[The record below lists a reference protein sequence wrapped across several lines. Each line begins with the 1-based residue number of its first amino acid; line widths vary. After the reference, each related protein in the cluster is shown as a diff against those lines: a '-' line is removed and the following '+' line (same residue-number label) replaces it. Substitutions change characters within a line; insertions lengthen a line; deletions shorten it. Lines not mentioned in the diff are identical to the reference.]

1 MSVIDLNAMGYK
13 EKAGLVCLYYAR
25 LRSDDPKYKQ
35 RCSADLRLL
44 SEKYGF
50 KYRTLTNYK
59 DALDSQY
66 DNGRRG
72 WHSKPLEKQSKFLYD
87 LFIKY
92 SDCTEEELSVA
103 VSGIMQEAKIESE
116 PFFSIKTKDAVIVS
130 AILAKKQGI
139 VFDGLNVLQDSL
151 KKGRKVF
158 LVLGGD
164 RPFWETGLIGIGTI
178 RKEPYDVGYS
188 GRNFKIDVDVEIL
201 LDKPIKREDL
211 VPYGDTYGTIG
222 IAPITKWEPN
232 QAVSQVPEKNAIAL
246 MRAMLELCPT
256 IEPDLEAAVD
266 ERTMLRIKGATKILV
281 GVDVTFG
288 ENVNDSIFEMIQSGE
303 AEEEPADSPADPYTR
318 EDFLDEVFMSAE
330 KYNQLSELLRRKKN
344 IILLGAPGVGKTF
357 IAERLAYSLMGVKDH
372 SRIEM
377 IQFHQS
383 YSYEDFIMGYRPTES
398 GFELKEGAFYTF
410 CNKADKDPNPKHD
423 YFFLIDEINRGNL
436 SKIFGELFMLL
447 EGDKRGKEIKTVY
460 LNKGFSV
467 PDNVYIIGMMNTAD
481 RSLAM
486 LDYALRRRFA
496 FFEIEPGFETEG
508 FKKYQ
513 SGAGNAKFDRLL
525 GCVESLN
532 STITDDDSLGEGFRI
547 GHSYFITEDPITDE
561 WLDSVVEYELIPLLK
576 EYWFDEPDR
585 VRDWSERLRSAIK

>member
-1 MSVIDLNAMGYK
+1 MSVINLYTMDYK

-35 RCSADLRLL
+35 HWSADLRLL
-44 SEKYGF
+44 SEKFGF

-59 DALDSQY
+59 DALDSMY
-66 DNGRRG
+66 DNGRLG

-87 LFIKY
+87 VFTKY
-92 SDCTEEELSVA
+92 SECTDEELSSA
-103 VSGIMQEAKIESE
+103 VSAIIREAKIESG
-116 PFFSIKTKDAVIVS
+116 PFFSIRTKDRATVS
-130 AILAKKQGI
+130 AILEKRKSI

-164 RPFWETGLIGIGTI
+164 RPTWETGLIGVGTI
-178 RKEPYDVGYS
+178 GREPYDVGYS
-188 GRNFKIDVDVEIL
+188 GRNFRVDVDVEIL

-222 IAPITKWEPN
+222 IAPVTKWEPN

-246 MRAMLELCPT
+246 MRAMLDLCPA
-256 IEPDLEAAVD
+256 IEADLEAAVD

-288 ENVNDSIFEMIQSGE
+288 EKVSDSIYEMLQPEE
-303 AEEEPADSPADPYTR
+303 AEEDPADSSGDPYTR
-318 EDFLDEVFMSAE
+318 EHFLNEVFMTAE
-330 KYNQLSELLRRKKN
+330 RYDHLSELLRRKKN
-344 IILLGAPGVGKTF
+344 IILAGAPGVGKTF
-357 IAERLAYSLMGVKDH
+357 IAERLAYSFMGVRDS

-398 GFELKEGAFYTF
+398 GFELKDGVFYTF
-410 CNKADKDPNPKHD
+410 CNNADKDPKHD

-436 SKIFGELFMLL
+436 SKIFGELFVLL
-447 EGDKRGKEIKTVY
+447 ESDKRGKKLKMVY
-460 LNKGFSV
+460 SGRTFSV

-496 FFEIEPGFETEG
+496 FFEIEPGFGTEG

-513 SGAGNAKFDRLL
+513 SPGENAKFDRLL

-532 STITDDDSLGEGFRI
+532 STIANDDSLGEGFRI
-547 GHSYFITEDPITDE
+547 GHSYFMTEDPITDE
-561 WLDSVVEYELIPLLK
+561 WLASVVEYELIPLLE
-576 EYWFDEPDR
+576 EYWFDEPDK
-585 VRDWSERLRSAIK
+585 VRNWSERLRSAIK

>member
-1 MSVIDLNAMGYK
+1 MSVPDLNAMDYK

-35 RCSADLRLL
+35 HWSADLKLL

-50 KYRTLTNYK
+50 KYRTLTNHK
-59 DALDSQY
+59 DALDSMY
-66 DNGRRG
+66 DNGRQG
-72 WHSKPLEKQSKFLYD
+72 WHSRPLEKQSKFLYD
-87 LFIKY
+87 IFTKY
-92 SDCTEEELSVA
+92 SDCTDEELSVA
-103 VSGIMQEAKIESE
+103 VATIIREAKIESG
-116 PFFSIKTKDAVIVS
+116 PFFSIRTKDSATVS
-130 AILAKKQGI
+130 AILEKKKSV

-164 RPFWETGLIGIGTI
+164 RPSWDTGLIGVGTI
-178 RKEPYDVGYS
+178 SKEPYDIGYS
-188 GRNFKIDVDVEIL
+188 GRNFKVDVDVDIL

-246 MRAMLELCPT
+246 MRAMLDLCPA
-256 IEPDLEAAVD
+256 IEADLESAVD
-266 ERTMLRIKGATKILV
+266 ERTMLRIKGTTKILV
-281 GVDVTFG
+281 GVDVTYG
-288 ENVNDSIFEMIQSGE
+288 ENVSDSIYEMLQPE
-303 AEEEPADSPADPYTR
+303 DAEDDTADSTADPYTR
-318 EDFLDEVFMSAE
+318 EDFLNEVFMTPDQ
-330 KYNQLSELLRRKKN
+330 YDHLSELLRRKKN
-344 IILLGAPGVGKTF
+344 VILSGAPGVGKTF
-357 IAERLAYSLMGVKDH
+357 IAERLAYSLMGVKDS
-372 SRIEM
+372 SRTEM

-383 YSYEDFIMGYRPTES
+383 YSYEDFIMGYRPKEN
-398 GFELKEGAFYTF
+398 GFELREGIFYTF
-410 CNKADKDPNPKHD
+410 CSNANKDPEHD

-447 EGDKRGKEIKTVY
+447 ESDKRGKQLKMIYSNQT
-460 LNKGFSV
+460 FSV

-496 FFEIEPGFETEG
+496 FFEIEPGFGTEG

-513 SGAGNAKFDRLL
+513 VSVRNTKFDYLL
-525 GCVESLN
+525 GCVENLN
-532 STITDDDSLGEGFRI
+532 NTIKNDDFLGEGFRI
-547 GHSYFITEDPITDE
+547 GHSYFMTEDPVTDE
-561 WLDSVVEYELIPLLK
+561 WLASVVEYELIPLLK
-576 EYWFDEPDR
+576 EYWFDEPDK
-585 VRDWSERLRSAIK
+585 VKDWSEKLRGAIK